1 MNVEN
6 DLLGND
12 DHDEEGKQEHKN
24 HGTEQHVRDAPL
36 LPLAEVASRLSSR
49 QLQRIRQLTHCI
61 RLKVN
66 RFRISFNLKNIPAEY

>member
-1 MNVEN
+1 MKAEN

-12 DHDEEGKQEHKN
+12 DHDEEGKQEHEN

-49 QLQRIRQLTHCI
+49 QFQRIR
-61 RLKVN
+61 
-66 RFRISFNLKNIPAEY
+66 